1 MKDHSDVNEQ
11 ITDAVT
17 QTNLKVLSEAPAMAL
32 GSLYQSMSNALSMSS
47 ANLVYSQQQMNITM
61 QATITSSVQ
70 SILGVKEKHKKE

>member
-1 MKDHSDVNEQ
+1 MEERSVVNEQ

-47 ANLVYSQQQMNITM
+47 ANLVYSQQQMNTTM

-70 SILGVKEKHKKE
+70 SILGVNEKHKKE

>member
-1 MKDHSDVNEQ
+1 MEDRSVVNEQ

-47 ANLVYSQQQMNITM
+47 ANLVYSQQQMNVAM

-70 SILGVKEKHKKE
+70 NILGVKEKHKKE